1 MFASLFFGLAG
12 AKIEPFF
19 ELANFSLNIFCMGFE
34 TFFVSL
40 LVSLVGVGDDF
51 VHEAYGLAIL
61 QVAENASDDAA
72 NSGAGEESETIFL
85 RHSGL
90 CAYFPNEPG
99 NPNEEEGNTDSEP
112 AA

>member
-1 MFASLFFGLAG
+1 
-12 AKIEPFF
+12 
-19 ELANFSLNIFCMGFE
+19 MGFE

-72 NSGAGEESETIFL
+72 NSGAGEEAETIFL

-99 NPNEEEGNTDSEP
+99 NPNEEKGKCSKRDSNSHGHFCPKDFKSFVSTIPPFERP
-112 AA
+112 